1 MIQSIERAL
10 HILECIANA
19 GGALRLQQIAE
30 VTQLKATTAHNILK
44 TLTALG
50 YVRRRH
56 SDTRYYLGD
65 RILNLARIAG
75 DDSGLRRRL
84 RPRLEAMAEASGE
97 TVFLAVP
104 SGDEVF
110 FLDAIESPQTLR
122 ASSQQ
127 GERTPMEGS
136 AIGLLFLAFMPM
148 LRQQLL
154 SLHASRIGPG
164 IVGEVDRIAA
174 RGYAL
179 DEENYLPGVNAVAV
193 PWLEDG
199 ELRAGFGVAGPSVR
213 LSSSRLETLAA
224 LMTRLCQD

>member
-10 HILECIANA
+10 NILECIANA

-30 VTQLKATTAHNILK
+30 AAELRTTTAHNILK
-44 TLTALG
+44 TLGALG
-50 YVRRRH
+50 YVRRRPH
-56 SDTRYYLGD
+56 DTRYYLGD
-65 RILNLARIAG
+65 RILNIARIAG

-84 RPRLEAMAEASGE
+84 RPHLEAMAAHSGE

-110 FLDAIESPQTLR
+110 FLDAIESPEALR
-122 ASSQQ
+122 TASQQ

-148 LRQQLL
+148 LRQRMLA
-154 SLHASRIGPG
+154 LHTDRIGSA
-164 IVGEVDRIAA
+164 ITEEIESITA

-179 DEENYLPGVNAVAV
+179 DEQNYQQGLSCVAV
-193 PWLEDG
+193 PWIEDG
-199 ELRAGFGVAGPSVR
+199 ELRAGFGLSGPSVR
-213 LSSSRLETLAA
+213 LPKSHLETLAA
-224 LMTRLCQD
+224 MMQGCCEG

>member
-10 HILECIANA
+10 HILECIAHA
-19 GGALRLQQIAE
+19 GGNMRLQQIAE
-30 VTQLKATTAHNILK
+30 ATELKTTTAHNILK
-44 TLTALG
+44 TLGTLG
-50 YVRRRH
+50 YVRRRPN
-56 SDTRYYLGD
+56 DTRYYLGD

-110 FLDAIESPQTLR
+110 FLDAIESSQILR

-154 SLHASRIGPG
+154 SLRASRIGPG

-199 ELRAGFGVAGPSVR
+199 ELRAGFGIAGPSVR

-224 LMTRLCQD
+224 LMSRLCQD